1 MQRVRGVAV
10 GSIAA
15 VIVAVIAVLVW
26 RRGAQAAS
34 GPPEDQLPH
43 FTTDGALMPPAGS
56 ETWVM
61 VGSSTGL
68 SYNQAAP
75 PPLPPPGAA
84 PGMFHNVYMQPWAY
98 REFVATGVF
107 PEQTMFV
114 LTFYEASRKSAPARA
129 GFYEG
134 DRQPGY
140 EVHLKKAGIDPTG
153 WAFFGFAGGS
163 AVGQKLPG
171 TAPCYSCHATE
182 AAHDNV
188 FTQFYPPLRER
199 LAKTTP

>member
-1 MQRVRGVAV
+1 MQGGRRVALVGVVGALAAGLTGVA
-10 GSIAA
+10 GCR
-15 VIVAVIAVLVW
+15 VAQ
-26 RRGAQAAS
+26 GAS
-34 GPPEDQLPH
+34 GPPDDELPH
-43 FTTDGALMPPAGS
+43 FTKEGALLPPIGW

-75 PPLPPPGAA
+75 PAPGVA

-98 REFVATGVF
+98 REFIARGAF
-107 PEQTMFV
+107 PQQTMFV
-114 LTFYEASRKSAPARA
+114 LMFYEASRKSAPAKA

-134 DRQPGY
+134 DRQPGF
-140 EVHLKKAGIDPTG
+140 EVHVKKEGVDPSG
-153 WAFFGFAGGS
+153 WAFFGFAGGT
-163 AVGQKLPG
+163 AAGQKLPG
-171 TAPCYSCHATE
+171 TAPCYACHAKE

-199 LAKTTP
+199 LAKAAP

>member
-1 MQRVRGVAV
+1 MQRIPRAAIR
-10 GSIAA
+10 SIAGVILTVLA
-15 VIVAVIAVLVW
+15 VFAW
-26 RRGAQAAS
+26 RPGAQGTPS
-34 GPPEDQLPH
+34 PPEDQLPH
-43 FTTDGALMPPAGS
+43 FTTDGALMPPVGW

-61 VGSSTGL
+61 VGSSIGL
-68 SYNQAAP
+68 SYNQGAP
-75 PPLPPPGAA
+75 PAAGAA

-98 REFVATGVF
+98 RAFVQTGAF

-114 LTFYEASRKSAPARA
+114 LTFYEASRKSAPARV

-140 EVHLKKAGIDPTG
+140 EVHTKKKGIDPSG
-153 WAFFGFAGGS
+153 WAFFGFAGGT

-199 LAKTTP
+199 LARTTP

>member
-1 MQRVRGVAV
+1 MQRARGVAV
-10 GSIAA
+10 WSMAA
-15 VIVAVIAVLVW
+15 VITAMVGGSVM
-26 RRGAQAAS
+26 RRGALAAS
-34 GPPEDQLPH
+34 GPPDDQLPH
-43 FTTDGALMPPAGS
+43 FTAGGALMPPIGW

-68 SYNQAAP
+68 SYNQGAP
-75 PPLPPPGAA
+75 PPHGAA

-98 REFVATGVF
+98 REFIAAGQF

-140 EVHLKKAGIDPTG
+140 EVHIKKAGTDPSG
-153 WAFFGFAGGS
+153 WAFFAFPGGT

-171 TAPCYSCHATE
+171 TAPCYSCHAKE

-199 LAKTTP
+199 LSRQTP

>member
-1 MQRVRGVAV
+1 
-10 GSIAA
+10 A
-15 VIVAVIAVLVW
+15 VIVAVIAVIVW

-43 FTTDGALMPPAGS
+43 FTTDGALMPPVAS
-56 ETWVM
+56 EIWVM

-75 PPLPPPGAA
+75 SPPGAA

-98 REFVATGVF
+98 REFVATGAF

-114 LTFYEASRKSAPARA
+114 LTFHEASGKSAPARA
-129 GFYEG
+129 GLYEG

-140 EVHLKKAGIDPTG
+140 EVHLKKEGIDPTG
-153 WAFFGFAGGS
+153 WAFFGFAGGT

-199 LAKTTP
+199 LAKAAP